1 MECDGMKGIER
12 YSRKTNGK
20 GRQHPDGETFNK
32 MDKQINSKSPKSP
45 TYPYLLTSATTRN
58 QQDKLKGD

>member
-1 MECDGMKGIER
+1 MECDGMKGIL
-12 YSRKTNGK
+12 GK
-20 GRQHPDGETFNK
+20 QMAREDRRQHPDWETFNK
-32 MDKQINSKSPKSP
+32 MDKQIDSKSPKSP